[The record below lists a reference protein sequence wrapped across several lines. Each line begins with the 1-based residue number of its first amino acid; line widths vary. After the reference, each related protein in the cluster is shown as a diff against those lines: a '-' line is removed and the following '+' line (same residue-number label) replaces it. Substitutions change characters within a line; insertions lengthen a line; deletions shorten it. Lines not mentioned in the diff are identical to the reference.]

1 MADGDPYDLFKQTL
15 QGFDGSGNPFDPSGF
30 GRFGWPMTPLPVQG
44 MSGAEMTP
52 EAGTK
57 RAVTQLYRSIEALD
71 EQLFA
76 GSIPESWQRAL
87 SGFTPDSPDRVVAML
102 LGTYQVWLHNLS
114 QLLVEGYTIQI
125 LYEELVVPAHRD
137 EVGTS
142 EWVLTL
148 SQSDREQLLLR
159 CTDIDDDLIGD
170 MEALRTRRNELLFSM
185 GSWDDIALDA
195 SVEDGRRYMELL
207 AELDDLATDGAGYQ
221 FLSEA

>member
-1 MADGDPYDLFKQTL
+1 MANGDPYDLFRRTL
-15 QGFDGSGNPFDPSGF
+15 QGFDSSGNPFDPSGF

-44 MSGAEMTP
+44 TAGAEMTP

-71 EQLFA
+71 EQLFS
-76 GSIPESWQRAL
+76 GPIPESWQQAL
-87 SGFTPDSPDRVVAML
+87 SGFTQDSPDRVVAML

-125 LYEELVVPAHRD
+125 LYEELVVPEHRE

-142 EWVLTL
+142 EWLLTL

-159 CTDIDDDLIGD
+159 CTDTDDDLVGE
-170 MEALRTRRNELLFSM
+170 METLRTRRNELLFSM
-185 GSWDDIALDA
+185 GSWDDLALEE
-195 SVEDGRRYMELL
+195 SVEDGRQYMELL
-207 AELDDLATDGAGYQ
+207 ADLEDTVAEGTGYQ
-221 FLSEA
+221 FLPEA

>member
-1 MADGDPYDLFKQTL
+1 MADGDPYELFRRTL
-15 QGFDGSGNPFDPSGF
+15 QGFDSSGNPFDPSGF

-71 EQLFA
+71 EQLFS
-76 GSIPESWQRAL
+76 GSIPESWQQAL
-87 SGFTPDSPDRVVAML
+87 SGFTSDPPDRVVAML

-142 EWVLTL
+142 EWMLTL

-159 CTDIDDDLIGD
+159 CTDIDDDLVAD
-170 MEALRTRRNELLFSM
+170 MEDLRTRRNELLFSM
-185 GSWDDIALDA
+185 GSWDDLALDT
-195 SVEDGRRYMELL
+195 SVEDGRRYVELL
-207 AELDDLATDGAGYQ
+207 ADLDEIAADGTGYQ